1 MTVMMMMLESYPGEI
16 LINVDALCRK
26 LLARELPPYWCG
38 PSGQPKEFVITVIT
52 LEPFDRVQLKYICT
66 GS

>member
-1 MTVMMMMLESYPGEI
+1 MTVMMMTVESYPGEI

-26 LLARELPPYWCG
+26 LLSRELPPYWCR
-38 PSGQPKEFVITVIT
+38 PSGQSQEFMITVIT

-66 GS
+66 RS